1 MDRVGVLVVSKC
13 LSAAAIV
20 DAISRSEKYRPEFF
34 VVEKQRNPFNVRR
47 AKVHVVVPDLAV
59 ADVVKAA
66 GKFKERIAFG
76 LTDTEDFVVAGGRDV
91 LERETGIPMICVS
104 KEYALEGSK
113 AAQRRLFDKTFR
125 GANPRYRIFDQK
137 DYPGT
142 QQAVTDFRK
151 AISELGPAVIKPDAP
166 ARGAGVGVWGSDFS
180 TDREAAQFFLNA
192 FAKGSVVVEE
202 KVEGEESSFH
212 AFSDGRH
219 FVPAPMS
226 RDYKR
231 SLDGNRGPLT
241 GGMGSYRGP
250 RAHLPFVRESDWSGL
265 VQAEERAFRLWKG
278 RGSNPGLRGI
288 VLYDAIMHTGGGFKV
303 LERNS
308 RGGNTELI
316 NLLTTITDDFVDV
329 CYRMLD
335 GALKGIKFGRTA
347 SVVTCAVPAS
357 YGTGTPAPGMDE
369 AIDLSGAY
377 GLSERSGGSIRILPM
392 DVRIERGRCLM
403 GRSRSVAVVGL
414 GSTLEEARR
423 ASLRGAGSLVGPV
436 RWRKDIAS
444 SSDLRSSRD
453 HLRSLRRVAHTVAS
467 A

>member
-13 LSAAAIV
+13 LSAAAMV

-34 VVEKQRNPFNVRR
+34 VVEKQRNPFNVQR
-47 AKVHVVVPDLAV
+47 AKVHVVIPDLAV
-59 ADVVKAA
+59 ADVVRAA
-66 GKFKERIAFG
+66 GKFMNRVAFG
-76 LTDTEDFVVAGGRDV
+76 LTDTEDFVVAGGRDA

-113 AAQRRLFDKTFR
+113 AAQRRLFDSIFR
-125 GANPRYRIFDQK
+125 EANPKYRIFDPK
-137 DYPGT
+137 DYSGT
-142 QQAVTDFRK
+142 QAAVADFRK
-151 AISELGPAVIKPDAP
+151 AAGDLGPAVIKPDAP

-180 TDREAAQFFLNA
+180 TDEEAAQFFLNA
-192 FAKGSVVVEE
+192 LSKGSVVVEE

-219 FVPAPMS
+219 FVPAPLS

-250 RAHLPFVRESDWSGL
+250 DARLPFIRESDWSRL

-278 RGSNPGLRGI
+278 RGLNPGLRGI

-335 GALKGIKFGRTA
+335 GSLKGIRFGRTA

-357 YGTGTPAPGMDE
+357 YGTAAPAPAADE

-377 GLSERSGGSIRILPM
+377 GLSEGSRGRVRVFPM
-392 DVRIERGRCLM
+392 DMRIEGGECLL

-414 GSTLEEARR
+414 GSTLEGARR
-423 ASLRGAGSLVGPV
+423 ASLRGAESLAGPV

-444 SSDLRSSRD
+444 SSDLRRSRD
-453 HLRSLRRVAHTVAS
+453 HLRSLRRFAQAR
-467 A
+467 AR

>member
-1 MDRVGVLVVSKC
+1 MDKVGVLVVSKC

-34 VVEKQRNPFNVRR
+34 IIEKQRNPFNVQR

-59 ADVVKAA
+59 ADVVRAA
-66 GKFKERIAFG
+66 GKYRDKVTFG
-76 LTDTEDFVVAGGRDV
+76 LTDTEDFVVAGGRDA

-113 AAQRRLFDKTFR
+113 AKQRRLFDRIFR
-125 GANPRYRIFDQK
+125 GANPKYRVFDQK
-137 DYPGT
+137 DYSGT
-142 QQAVTDFRK
+142 QAAMADFRK
-151 AISELGPAVIKPDAP
+151 AVGELGPSVIKPDAP

-180 TDREAAQFFLNA
+180 TDNEAAQFFLNA
-192 FAKGSVVVEE
+192 LAKGSVVVEE

-219 FVPAPMS
+219 FVPAPMC

-250 RAHLPFVRESDWSGL
+250 DAHLPFVTKSDWSRL
-265 VQAEERAFRLWKG
+265 VQTEERAFRLWKG

-288 VLYDAIMHTGGGFKV
+288 VLYDAIMHTGEGFKV

-308 RGGNTELI
+308 RGGNTEFI

-329 CYRMLD
+329 CYRILD
-335 GALKGIKFGRTA
+335 GALKSIKFARTA

-357 YGTGTPAPGMDE
+357 YGTVTPAPSADE
-369 AIDLSGAY
+369 PIDLSGAY
-377 GLSERSGGSIRILPM
+377 GLSERSRGRVRIFPM
-392 DVRIERGRCLM
+392 DVRIEGGECLV

-414 GSTLEEARR
+414 GPTLEGARR
-423 ASLRGAGSLVGPV
+423 ASLRGAESLAGPV

-444 SSDLRSSRD
+444 SSDLRRSRD
-453 HLRSLRRVAHTVAS
+453 HLRSLRRAS
-467 A
+467 PR

>member
-13 LSAAAIV
+13 LSGAAIV
-20 DAISRSEKYRPEFF
+20 DTISRSEKYRPEFF
-34 VVEKQRNPFNVRR
+34 VVEKQRNPFNVQR
-47 AKVHVVVPDLAV
+47 AKVHMVIPGLAV
-59 ADVVKAA
+59 ADVVRAA
-66 GKFKERIAFG
+66 GKFRDRVAFG
-76 LTDTEDFVVAGGRDV
+76 LTDTEDFVVAGGRDA

-104 KEYALEGSK
+104 KEYAVEGSK
-113 AAQRRLFDKTFR
+113 VAQRRLFDRIFR
-125 GANPRYRIFDQK
+125 GANPRYRVFDRK
-137 DYPGT
+137 DYSGT
-142 QQAVTDFRK
+142 QAAAADFRK
-151 AISELGPAVIKPDAP
+151 AVGELGPAVIKPDAP

-180 TDREAAQFFLNA
+180 TDKEATQFFLNA
-192 FAKGSVVVEE
+192 LAKGSVVVEG

-250 RAHLPFVRESDWSGL
+250 DARLPFVRESDWSRL

-335 GALKGIKFGRTA
+335 GGLKSIKFGRTA

-357 YGTGTPAPGMDE
+357 YGTAVPAPAADE

-377 GLSERSGGSIRILPM
+377 GLSERSGRVRVFPM
-392 DVRIERGRCLM
+392 DVRIEGGECLL

-414 GSTLEEARR
+414 GSTLEGARR
-423 ASLRGAGSLVGPV
+423 ASLRGAESLAGPV

-444 SSDLRSSRD
+444 SSDVRKSRD
-453 HLRSLRRVAHTVAS
+453 HLRSLRHAS
-467 A
+467 SR

>member
-34 VVEKQRNPFNVRR
+34 VVEKQRNPFNVQR
-47 AKVHVVVPDLAV
+47 AKVHMVIPGLAV
-59 ADVVKAA
+59 TDVVRAA
-66 GKFKERIAFG
+66 GKFRNRVAFG
-76 LTDTEDFVVAGGRDV
+76 LTDTEDFVVGGGRDA

-113 AAQRRLFDKTFR
+113 AAQRRLFDRIFR
-125 GANPRYRIFDQK
+125 VANPRYRVFDQK
-137 DYPGT
+137 DYSGT
-142 QQAVTDFRK
+142 QAAVADFRK
-151 AISELGPAVIKPDAP
+151 AVGELGPAVIKPDAP
-166 ARGAGVGVWGSDFS
+166 ARGAGVGVWGSDFN
-180 TDREAAQFFLNA
+180 TDEEASQFFLNA
-192 FAKGSVVVEE
+192 LAKGSVVVEE

-250 RAHLPFVRESDWSGL
+250 DARLPFVRESDWSRL

-278 RGSNPGLRGI
+278 RGSNPGLRGV

-335 GALKGIKFGRTA
+335 GALKSIKFGRTA
-347 SVVTCAVPAS
+347 SVVTCAVPVS
-357 YGTGTPAPGMDE
+357 YGTATPAPASDE

-377 GLSERSGGSIRILPM
+377 GLSERSNGRVRVFPM
-392 DVRIERGRCLM
+392 DVRIEGGECLV

-414 GSTLEEARR
+414 GSTLEGARR
-423 ASLRGAGSLVGPV
+423 ASLRGAESLAGPV

-444 SSDLRSSRD
+444 SSDLRRSRD
-453 HLRSLRRVAHTVAS
+453 HLRSLRRAS
-467 A
+467 PR

>member
-20 DAISRSEKYRPEFF
+20 DTISRSEKYTPEFF
-34 VVEKQRNPFNVRR
+34 VVEKQRNPFNARR

-59 ADVVKAA
+59 AEVVRTAA
-66 GKFKERIAFG
+66 KFRDRVAFG
-76 LTDTEDFVVAGGRDV
+76 LTDTEDFVVAGGRDA
-91 LERETGIPMICVS
+91 LEHETGIPMICVS

-113 AAQRRLFDKTFR
+113 AAQRRLFDRIFR
-125 GANPRYRIFDQK
+125 GANPKYRVFDQN
-137 DYPGT
+137 DYSGT
-142 QQAVTDFRK
+142 EAALTSFRK
-151 AISELGPAVIKPDAP
+151 AVEELGPAVIKPDAP
-166 ARGAGVGVWGSDFS
+166 ARGAGVAVWGSDFS
-180 TDREAAQFFLNA
+180 TDKEAAQFFLNA
-192 FAKGSVVVEE
+192 LAKGRVVVEE

-250 RAHLPFVRESDWSGL
+250 DAHLPFVTESDWSGL

-288 VLYDAIMHTGGGFKV
+288 VLYDAIMHTGRGFKV

-316 NLLTTITDDFVDV
+316 NLLMTITDDFVDV
-329 CYRMLD
+329 CYHMLD

-347 SVVTCAVPAS
+347 SVVTCAVPTS
-357 YGTGTPAPGMDE
+357 YGTVAPAPTADE
-369 AIDLSGAY
+369 AIDLSRAY
-377 GLSERSGGSIRILPM
+377 GLSERSRGRVRVFPM
-392 DVRIERGRCLM
+392 DVRIEGGECLV

-414 GSTLEEARR
+414 GSTLEGARR
-423 ASLRGAGSLVGPV
+423 ASLRGAESLVGPV

-444 SSDLRSSRD
+444 PSDLRRSRD
-453 HLRSLRRVAHTVAS
+453 HLRSLRRAS
-467 A
+467 PS

>member
-1 MDRVGVLVVSKC
+1 MDRVGVLIVSKC

-34 VVEKQRNPFNVRR
+34 VVEKQRNPFNAQR
-47 AKVHVVVPDLAV
+47 AKVHTVVPDLAV
-59 ADVVKAA
+59 ADVVKTAR
-66 GKFKERIAFG
+66 KFRDRVAFG
-76 LTDTEDFVVAGGRDV
+76 LTDTEDFVVGGGRDA
-91 LERETGIPMICVS
+91 LERETGIPMVCVS
-104 KEYALEGSK
+104 KEYAIEGSK
-113 AAQRRLFDKTFR
+113 AAQRRLFDRIFK
-125 GANPRYRIFDQK
+125 GANPRYRVFDPK

-142 QQAVTDFRK
+142 QAAVADFRR
-151 AISELGPAVIKPDAP
+151 AASELGPVVIKPDAP

-180 TDREAAQFFLNA
+180 TDEEAAEFFLNA
-192 FAKGSVVVEE
+192 LAKGSVVVEE

-231 SLDGNRGPLT
+231 SFDGNRGPLT

-250 RAHLPFVRESDWSGL
+250 DAHLPFIRESDWSRL
-265 VQAEERAFRLWKG
+265 VRAEERAFRLWKG

-288 VLYDAIMHTGGGFKV
+288 VLYDAIMHTGGDFKV

-308 RGGNTELI
+308 RGGNTEFI

-329 CYRMLD
+329 CYCMLD
-335 GALKGIKFGRTA
+335 GSLKGIRFGRTA
-347 SVVTCAVPAS
+347 SVVTCAVSAS
-357 YGTGTPAPGMDE
+357 YGIAAPPPAADE
-369 AIDLSGAY
+369 AIELSGAY
-377 GLSERSGGSIRILPM
+377 GLSERSRGRVRVFPM
-392 DVRIERGRCLM
+392 DVRIEGGKCLL

-414 GSTLEEARR
+414 GSTLEGARR
-423 ASLRGAGSLVGPV
+423 ASLHGAESLAGPV

-444 SSDLRSSRD
+444 SSDLGRSRD
-453 HLRSLRRVAHTVAS
+453 HLRSLRRIGPR
-467 A
+467 

>member
-20 DAISRSEKYRPEFF
+20 DAISRTEKYRPEFF
-34 VVEKQRNPFNVRR
+34 VVEKQRNPFNVQR
-47 AKVHVVVPDLAV
+47 AKVHVVVPGLAV
-59 ADVVKAA
+59 ADVVRAA
-66 GKFKERIAFG
+66 GKFRDKIAFG
-76 LTDTEDFVVAGGRDV
+76 LTDTEDFVVAGGRDA

-113 AAQRRLFDKTFR
+113 AAQRRLFDRIFR
-125 GANPRYRIFDQK
+125 GANPRYRVFDRK

-142 QQAVTDFRK
+142 QAAVADFRK
-151 AISELGPAVIKPDAP
+151 AVAELGPSVIKPDAP

-180 TDREAAQFFLNA
+180 TDEEAAQFFLNA
-192 FAKGSVVVEE
+192 LSKGSVVLEE

-231 SLDGNRGPLT
+231 RLDGNRGPLT

-250 RAHLPFVRESDWSGL
+250 DARLPFVRESDWSRL

-316 NLLTTITDDFVDV
+316 NLLTAITDDFVDV

-335 GALKGIKFGRTA
+335 GELKGIRFGRTA

-357 YGTGTPAPGMDE
+357 YGTAVLAPAADE
-369 AIDLSGAY
+369 AIDLSRAY
-377 GLSERSGGSIRILPM
+377 GLSERSRGRVRVFPM
-392 DVRIERGRCLM
+392 DVRIEGGECLV

-414 GSTLEEARR
+414 GSTLEGARR
-423 ASLRGAGSLVGPV
+423 ASLRGVGSLAGPL

-444 SSDLRSSRD
+444 SSDLRRSGD
-453 HLRSLRRVAHTVAS
+453 HLRSLRRAGPRSLAS
-467 A
+467 